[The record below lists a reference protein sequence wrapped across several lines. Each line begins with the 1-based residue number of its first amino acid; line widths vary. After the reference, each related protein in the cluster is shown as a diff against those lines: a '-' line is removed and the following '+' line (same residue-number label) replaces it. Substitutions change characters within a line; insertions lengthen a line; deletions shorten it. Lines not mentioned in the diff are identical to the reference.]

1 MIKYIMKNK
10 KYLLISVLFY
20 FLSSVFNILV
30 SYSMGF
36 FTNASLKKEL
46 NIVIIWALITLISIV
61 ISNFFQGITIF
72 FRGRFS
78 SYAILNLKNEIYKKI
93 LKIENNKD
101 VDNYFSIINAD
112 IEILK
117 KDYFEGIVLF
127 ISIIIKIV
135 MSCIAILAL
144 NFEIFILFIIIT
156 IPTTFFLPFLKKKL
170 SLKKSKM
177 SKNNFL
183 FTKELKNYLFG
194 NDVIIQF
201 DKRNNFIL
209 RLLKID
215 KDFELSKEENKNW
228 DSNVSL
234 FSTTL
239 VMVSQMFCMIIGAY
253 YIYLG
258 KIEIGTMITTTQ
270 LLNYIVL
277 PISSLNSNFVKI
289 KSTKKIIEKI
299 DNIFKINELN
309 NLENID
315 GDIEF
320 KNFSVKFDNK
330 ILYKNFNYSFKKR
343 NRYLIRGASGT
354 GKTILIKSLLKRN
367 NNYYGEIFINNKNIK
382 DLSQKNILDKIIY
395 VSQNDYIFDVGVSEN
410 IKLFDDFE
418 VSEIIKELEI
428 KTNINDIVE
437 LSGGEKQKINL
448 ARAFIREADVY
459 IFDEPTNFLDY
470 KSKQK
475 VIDKIFSLKNK
486 IILVISHDTDRSFID
501 KFDHIIEL
509 GDIN

>member
-156 IPTTFFLPFLKKKL
+156 IPTTFFYHF
-170 SLKKSKM
+170 
-177 SKNNFL
+177 
-183 FTKELKNYLFG
+183 
-194 NDVIIQF
+194 
-201 DKRNNFIL
+201 
-209 RLLKID
+209 
-215 KDFELSKEENKNW
+215 
-228 DSNVSL
+228 
-234 FSTTL
+234 
-239 VMVSQMFCMIIGAY
+239 
-253 YIYLG
+253 
-258 KIEIGTMITTTQ
+258 
-270 LLNYIVL
+270 
-277 PISSLNSNFVKI
+277 
-289 KSTKKIIEKI
+289 
-299 DNIFKINELN
+299 
-309 NLENID
+309 
-315 GDIEF
+315 
-320 KNFSVKFDNK
+320 
-330 ILYKNFNYSFKKR
+330 
-343 NRYLIRGASGT
+343 
-354 GKTILIKSLLKRN
+354 
-367 NNYYGEIFINNKNIK
+367 
-382 DLSQKNILDKIIY
+382 
-395 VSQNDYIFDVGVSEN
+395 
-410 IKLFDDFE
+410 
-418 VSEIIKELEI
+418 
-428 KTNINDIVE
+428 
-437 LSGGEKQKINL
+437 
-448 ARAFIREADVY
+448 
-459 IFDEPTNFLDY
+459 
-470 KSKQK
+470 
-475 VIDKIFSLKNK
+475 
-486 IILVISHDTDRSFID
+486 
-501 KFDHIIEL
+501 
-509 GDIN
+509 

>member
-1 MIKYIMKNK
+1 
-10 KYLLISVLFY
+10 
-20 FLSSVFNILV
+20 
-30 SYSMGF
+30 
-36 FTNASLKKEL
+36 
-46 NIVIIWALITLISIV
+46 
-61 ISNFFQGITIF
+61 
-72 FRGRFS
+72 
-78 SYAILNLKNEIYKKI
+78 
-93 LKIENNKD
+93 
-101 VDNYFSIINAD
+101 
-112 IEILK
+112 
-117 KDYFEGIVLF
+117 
-127 ISIIIKIV
+127 
-135 MSCIAILAL
+135 
-144 NFEIFILFIIIT
+144 
-156 IPTTFFLPFLKKKL
+156 
-170 SLKKSKM
+170 M

-299 DNIFKINELN
+299 NNIFKINELN

-330 ILYKNFNYSFKKR
+330 ILYKNFNYSFKKG

>member
-215 KDFELSKEENKNW
+215 KDFELSKEENKN
-228 DSNVSL
+228 
-234 FSTTL
+234 
-239 VMVSQMFCMIIGAY
+239 
-253 YIYLG
+253 
-258 KIEIGTMITTTQ
+258 
-270 LLNYIVL
+270 
-277 PISSLNSNFVKI
+277 
-289 KSTKKIIEKI
+289 
-299 DNIFKINELN
+299 
-309 NLENID
+309 
-315 GDIEF
+315 
-320 KNFSVKFDNK
+320 
-330 ILYKNFNYSFKKR
+330 
-343 NRYLIRGASGT
+343 
-354 GKTILIKSLLKRN
+354 
-367 NNYYGEIFINNKNIK
+367 
-382 DLSQKNILDKIIY
+382 
-395 VSQNDYIFDVGVSEN
+395 
-410 IKLFDDFE
+410 
-418 VSEIIKELEI
+418 
-428 KTNINDIVE
+428 
-437 LSGGEKQKINL
+437 
-448 ARAFIREADVY
+448 
-459 IFDEPTNFLDY
+459 
-470 KSKQK
+470 
-475 VIDKIFSLKNK
+475 
-486 IILVISHDTDRSFID
+486 
-501 KFDHIIEL
+501 
-509 GDIN
+509 

>member
-78 SYAILNLKNEIYKKI
+78 SYAILNLKNENYKKI

-299 DNIFKINELN
+299 DNILKINELN

-343 NRYLIRGASGT
+343 
-354 GKTILIKSLLKRN
+354 K
-367 NNYYGEIFINNKNIK
+367 
-382 DLSQKNILDKIIY
+382 
-395 VSQNDYIFDVGVSEN
+395 
-410 IKLFDDFE
+410 
-418 VSEIIKELEI
+418 
-428 KTNINDIVE
+428 
-437 LSGGEKQKINL
+437 
-448 ARAFIREADVY
+448 
-459 IFDEPTNFLDY
+459 
-470 KSKQK
+470 
-475 VIDKIFSLKNK
+475 
-486 IILVISHDTDRSFID
+486 
-501 KFDHIIEL
+501 
-509 GDIN
+509 

>member
-201 DKRNNFIL
+201 D
-209 RLLKID
+209 
-215 KDFELSKEENKNW
+215 
-228 DSNVSL
+228 
-234 FSTTL
+234 
-239 VMVSQMFCMIIGAY
+239 
-253 YIYLG
+253 
-258 KIEIGTMITTTQ
+258 
-270 LLNYIVL
+270 
-277 PISSLNSNFVKI
+277 
-289 KSTKKIIEKI
+289 
-299 DNIFKINELN
+299 
-309 NLENID
+309 
-315 GDIEF
+315 
-320 KNFSVKFDNK
+320 NK
-330 ILYKNFNYSFKKR
+330 ILYKNFNYSLKKG

-486 IILVISHDTDRSFID
+486 IILVISHDTDRSFMD

-509 GDIN
+509 GTIN